1 MRTQAAS
8 NIPCALVRPPSVSG
22 AALRDLSSAPACMK
36 QSRAAIR
43 ADDYQIEPRITC
55 VDRAII
61 RDYFHQ
67 HLLEESVRPAWR
79 KSLFPEPHRHL
90 PWELE
95 RRLSVPFLGHERIVV
110 GNDVL
115 LVETAT
121 REIVDV
127 MRSARTTGGPAGRAA
142 RAHSCAD
149 IHRSARR
156 RLPGSPAARWRHDE
170 RVAILQETL
179 GNSAG
184 ISRG

>member
-79 KSLFPEPHRHL
+79 KSPFPEPHRHL
-90 PWELE
+90 PRELE
-95 RRLSVPFLGHERIVV
+95 RRLSVPFPGQERMLV

-115 LVETAT
+115 LIETAT
-121 REIVDV
+121 GEIVDMMDV
-127 MRSARTTGGPAGRAA
+127 ARATGGLQRHAA
-142 RAHSCAD
+142 RGRNCALT
-149 IHRSARR
+149 SFN
-156 RLPGSPAARWRHDE
+156 
-170 RVAILQETL
+170 LQRE
-179 GNSAG
+179 
-184 ISRG
+184 IR